1 MNFTLFCSLLIGLGS
16 ITTLFVE
23 FVKSVL
29 DGYNKTYNNQTVA
42 LLSGAVIGIVGTIV
56 TYVVVAIPFTPI
68 NIAFILFE
76 GVAVVIGAQLGY
88 DKVLSVLKDV
98 FTKKTV

>member
-1 MNFTLFCSLLIGLGS
+1 MTFTLFCSLLIGLGA

-42 LLSGAVIGIVGTIV
+42 LLSGAVIGIVGT
-56 TYVVVAIPFTPI
+56 VVAYVLMTIPFTPI
-68 NIAFILFE
+68 NIAFIVFE
-76 GVAVVIGAQLGY
+76 SVAVIIGAQLGY

-98 FTKKTV
+98 FTKKSA